1 MDAKEWLRK
10 NEWPDLAIN
19 NEMHTQ
25 HYTYMHSILQ
35 EFAKEYMKSKLN
47 GFSNSIRVNKYI

>member
-1 MDAKEWLRK
+1 MNAKEWLREK
-10 NEWPDLAIN
+10 EWPDLAIN

-25 HYTYMHSILQ
+25 HHTYMHTIME